1 MMVVHVLQVL
11 LWTAALAALTASAW
25 TDLKERIIPNRMV
38 GWVAASGLGLSLVL
52 RPDQIWIGLLAA
64 SFCIVALGTLAHV
77 RVMGGGDVKLL
88 SAATL
93 LVPPGRIVELIV
105 YTAIAG
111 GMLSAAYLLAR
122 QIVRHREPALSCS
135 LTAAGSAAGHP
146 PETWR
151 SREYARIAAHCP
163 VPYAIAILGG
173 VAGVLAGELHR
184 CLYANSCS
192 F

>member
-1 MMVVHVLQVL
+1 MVVHVLHAL
-11 LWTAALAALTASAW
+11 LWTAALAALMASAW
-25 TDLKERIIPNRMV
+25 TDLKERIIPNRLV
-38 GWVAASGLGLSLVL
+38 GWVAASGLGLGLML
-52 RPDQIWIGLLAA
+52 RPDQIWISLLAA
-64 SFCIVALGTLAHV
+64 AFCIVALGTLAHM

-111 GMLSAAYLLAR
+111 GVLSAAYLLAR
-122 QIVRHREPALSCS
+122 QLVRRRASVLSCPVA
-135 LTAAGSAAGHP
+135 AAGNAAGQLRK
-146 PETWR
+146 TWL

>member
-1 MMVVHVLQVL
+1 MVVHVLHAL
-11 LWTAALAALTASAW
+11 LWTAAIAALTASAW
-25 TDLKERIIPNRMV
+25 IDLKDRIIPNRMV
-38 GWVAASGLGLSLVL
+38 GWVVASGLGLSLVL
-52 RPDQIWIGLLAA
+52 RPDQIWISLLAA
-64 SFCIVALGTLAHV
+64 FSCIVALGTLAHL

-111 GMLSAAYLLAR
+111 GVLSAAYLLAR
-122 QIVRHREPALSCS
+122 QIVRHRAPVLSRS
-135 LTAAGSAAGHP
+135 TAAGGSAAGQP
-146 PETWR
+146 RNTWL
-151 SREYARIAAHCP
+151 SHEYARIAAHCP
-163 VPYAIAILGG
+163 VPYAVAILGG

>member
-1 MMVVHVLQVL
+1 MVVHVLHAL
-11 LWTAALAALTASAW
+11 LWTAALAALVASAW
-25 TDLKERIIPNRMV
+25 TDLKERIIPNRLV

-52 RPDQIWIGLLAA
+52 RTDQIWISLLAA
-64 SFCIVALGTLAHV
+64 SFFILALGTLAHL

-93 LVPPGRIVELIV
+93 LVPAGRIVELIV
-105 YTAIAG
+105 YTVIVG
-111 GMLSAAYLLAR
+111 GVLSAAYLLAH
-122 QIVRHREPALSCS
+122 QIVRRREPVLSFS
-135 LTAAGSAAGHP
+135 LTAAESATGQP
-146 PETWR
+146 RKTWL